1 MNFFLSLNRK
11 VKTNIYLISLGMFK
25 LSAVKSR
32 LFSDQVLAAKKGQI
46 WACLWFSE
54 KRNTIYF
61 KSK

>member
-1 MNFFLSLNRK
+1 
-11 VKTNIYLISLGMFK
+11 MFK

-32 LFSDQVLAAKKGQI
+32 LFSDQVLATKKGQI

-61 KSK
+61 KSKGI